1 MRKIGNFFLLFV
13 PLMIAGIAIFPI
25 DQATN
30 TSQVPD
36 WYLFLVATVS
46 VLFAALASS
55 IKRTVQSSAVNNKQ
69 RNLGIASTYNA
80 LYIKA
85 VNVILETNQA
95 SVSMLQRKMNLDYHS
110 AAKIMNDIE
119 AHGIVGPFNNS
130 TPRSIL
136 IRKEDWDAEMQLNR
150 SNPLSVNFD
159 FASNKKNEK
168 IEDIDFMEGHAFE
181 YWCANLLQKNG
192 FLNVEVTQGS
202 GDQGVDILA
211 EKDGIKYAIQ
221 CKCYSS
227 DLGNKPIQEVNTGKV
242 IYHCHIGVVM
252 TNRFFTSGAK
262 QAAEATGVLLWDR
275 NKIQELLNN
284 VSKE

>member
-1 MRKIGNFFLLFV
+1 MLFI
-13 PLMIAGIAIFPI
+13 PLMIAGVAVFPV
-25 DQATN
+25 DHATN

-36 WYLFLVATVS
+36 WYLFLVATIS
-46 VLFAALASS
+46 VLFAALVSS
-55 IKRTVQSSAVNNKQ
+55 IKRTVQRSAVNNKQ
-69 RNLGIASTYNA
+69 RNWGIASTYNA

-119 AHGIVGPFNNS
+119 AHGIVGPFNNF

-136 IRKEDWDAEMQLNR
+136 IRKEDWDAAMQLNR